1 MPAFEVF
8 VTAPTPFMSEHWPD
22 LLPDWAIAPQSVV
35 LILLRARM
43 SLAQEGLEIE
53 AEKDRLLQEFWKIG
67 DFICQENYRHG
78 YSSEIISP
86 KDGLPQY
93 SSPGTLRF
101 DSVAAVN
108 YALRFPSARTAQG
121 CKVLTHPQWQRAV
134 YPGLLLS
141 NSPPTKLDLLLKGGI
156 FNYKLSP

>member
-1 MPAFEVF
+1 MQAFEAF
-8 VTAPTPFMSEHWPD
+8 VTAPTPFMIEHWPD

-35 LILLRARM
+35 LILLRAQV

-53 AEKDRLLQEFWKIG
+53 EEKDRLLQEFWKIG
-67 DFICQENYRHG
+67 EFFRQENCRQG

-86 KDGLPQY
+86 KDGLPYY
-93 SSPGTLRF
+93 SAPGTLRF

-108 YALRFPSARTAQG
+108 YALSFPYARTEYG
-121 CKVLTHPQWQRAV
+121 CKVLTHPQWQQAV

-141 NSPPTKLDLLLKGGI
+141 NAPPTKLDLLLKGVNFKI
-156 FNYKLSP
+156 

>member
-1 MPAFEVF
+1 MQAFEIF

-43 SLAQEGLEIE
+43 SLAQEGWEIE
-53 AEKDRLLQEFWKIG
+53 AEKDRLLKEFWKLG
-67 DFICQENYRHG
+67 EFLCQEICHHG
-78 YSSEIISP
+78 YSSETISP

-93 SSPGTLRF
+93 SAPGTLRF

-108 YALRFPSARTAQG
+108 YALSFPYARTEQG
-121 CKVLTHPQWQRAV
+121 CKVLTHPQWQQAV

-141 NSPPTKLDLLLKGGI
+141 NAPSAKLDLLLKG
-156 FNYKLSP
+156 

>member
-1 MPAFEVF
+1 MQAFEIF

-43 SLAQEGLEIE
+43 SLAQEGLQIE

-67 DFICQENYRHG
+67 EFLCQVICRHG

-108 YALRFPSARTAQG
+108 YSLSFPYARTAQG
-121 CKVLTHPQWQRAV
+121 CKVLTHPQWQQAV

-141 NSPPTKLDLLLKGGI
+141 DAPSTELALLLKGVN
-156 FNYKLSP
+156 FKYKLPP